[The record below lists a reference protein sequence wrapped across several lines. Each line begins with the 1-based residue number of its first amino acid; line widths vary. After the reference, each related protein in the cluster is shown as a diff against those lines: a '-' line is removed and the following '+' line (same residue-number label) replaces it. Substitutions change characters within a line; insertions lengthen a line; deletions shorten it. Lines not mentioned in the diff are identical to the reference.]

1 MARFRRASRYSR
13 SSRRGS
19 RVVRRRA
26 AYGRRPRRA
35 VTRRRRGTAGVLAEV
50 KYVNNIPNRDRNAA
64 GAVWQGDETVGPMAI
79 LFGGAGGGNGAAQDI
94 GPNQGDVAN
103 PRHVRAFTYSSYGY
117 LLTHCEQGFT
127 VSRRV
132 GLAINPRSFII
143 RLNCTAASRMNGV
156 VVGGNGADLESQI
169 NGGQGP
175 LRARF
180 LRTSLRFVVY
190 RDMEPVYAGL
200 ATQENRQWSDLFS
213 SASNNA
219 SVTDFLRTDNIG
231 RFSVVYDSTVV
242 LDNDDPQKDLQIRVP
257 MPKVLRYGGAGANQT
272 RSGHYFIMA
281 CANVLTPVDLD
292 VNHPLTPAEFLPP
305 AIAMQ
310 HRMAYT
316 DQ

>member
-1 MARFRRASRYSR
+1 MARLRRSSRYSR

-50 KYVNNIPNRDRNAA
+50 KYVNNIRNRERNAA
-64 GAVWQGDETVGPMAI
+64 GAVWQGDDVVGPMAI
-79 LFGGAGGGNGAAQDI
+79 MFEGAGAGAGAMQNID
-94 GPNQGDVAN
+94 PNQGDGPN
-103 PRHVRAFTYSSYGY
+103 PRHIRYFTYSSYGY
-117 LLTHCEQGFT
+117 LLTHCEQGFS

-156 VVGGNGADLESQI
+156 VVATHGADLESVTS
-169 NGGQGP
+169 GGQGP
-175 LRARF
+175 QRARF

-190 RDMEPVYAGL
+190 RDMEPVYANL

-213 SASNNA
+213 SGADRA

-281 CANVLTPVDLD
+281 CANVLSPADLD
-292 VNHPLTPAEFLPP
+292 VNHPFAPAEFLPP

>member
-26 AYGRRPRRA
+26 AYGRRPRRT

-50 KYVNNIPNRDRNAA
+50 KYVNNIANRGRNPADDIWA
-64 GAVWQGDETVGPMAI
+64 NDSTVGPMVLHFDAGSAPVQISPAI
-79 LFGGAGGGNGAAQDI
+79 VPGSF
-94 GPNQGDVAN
+94 
-103 PRHVRAFTYSSYGY
+103 VRYFSYSSYGM
-117 LLTHCEQGFT
+117 LLTHCQQGFS

-143 RLNCTAASRMNGV
+143 RLNCTAASRKNAI
-156 VVGGNGADLESQI
+156 VGGVNPNTYGLDPENLTS
-169 NGGQGP
+169 GGMGTD
-175 LRARF
+175 RARF

-190 RDMEPVYAGL
+190 RDMEPVYTGL
-200 ATQENRQWSDLFS
+200 STQEVRQWGDLFS
-213 SASNNA
+213 SQTATG

-231 RFSVVYDSTVV
+231 RFNVVYDSTVI

-257 MPKVLRYGGAGANQT
+257 MPKVLRYGGAVGNQT

-281 CANVLTPVDLD
+281 CANILSPMVPDAD
-292 VNHPLTPAEFLPP
+292 HPMNSAEFIPP
-305 AIAMQ
+305 AVAMQ